1 MKVIVLSGISGAGK
15 STRVKKLKE
24 RFVVVVVSADDYF
37 MKDGVYQFNPKE
49 LTQAHAACF
58 KSFLEAIQESDPTVE
73 YLVVDNTNLS
83 VEEISPYMLA
93 AAAYGLEAEIQTVV
107 APLSVAASRNVH
119 GVPMTSSQN
128 QWNKLQSRRLPP
140 WWKHTSV

>member
-107 APLSVAASRNVH
+107 VQLSVAASRNVH

-140 WWKHTSV
+140 WWKQTSV